1 MKQISHYFLIGL
13 LITTFQFV
21 HNNVCAQSI
30 FSSSKGT
37 IGLTY
42 GGLGSNDAIY
52 SSDIIGGGDYA
63 SNGYYSIGITYLR
76 PVTERIEFETGI
88 LFNKYS
94 YIFSNASLGPD
105 GPVPYEVLNTV
116 IDIPVTIRWTFFKYF
131 FLNGGL
137 SLGIDTE
144 KENHLDSQTGIG
156 AIIGVGA
163 KYDIK
168 NTPIG
173 VFVNPYS
180 KIHSLI
186 PFQKEGYHQRALE
199 SGFRFGVVYYMR

>member
-13 LITTFQFV
+13 LITTLQFV

-30 FSSSKGT
+30 FSSSEGA
-37 IGLTY
+37 IGLSY

-52 SSDIIGGGDYA
+52 SSDIIGGGDYT

-76 PVTERIEFETGI
+76 AITSRIELETGVSY
-88 LFNKYS
+88 NKYN
-94 YIFSNASLGPD
+94 YLFSNASLGPD
-105 GPVPYEVLNTV
+105 GPAPYEVLNTV
-116 IDIPVTIRWTFFKYF
+116 IDIPVTIRWIFLKYF

-137 SLGIDTE
+137 SIGIDTK

-168 NTPIG
+168 RTPVG
-173 VFVNPYS
+173 LFVNPYS

-199 SGFRFGVVYYMR
+199 NGFRFGVVYYVR